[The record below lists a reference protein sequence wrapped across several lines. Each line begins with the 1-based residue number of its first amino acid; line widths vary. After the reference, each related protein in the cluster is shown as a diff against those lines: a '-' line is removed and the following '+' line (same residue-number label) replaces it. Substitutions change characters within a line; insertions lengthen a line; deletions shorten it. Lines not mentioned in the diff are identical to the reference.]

1 MAPSLPPSHHDPDG
15 PIARDRMPIAAGDN
29 RIVLS
34 HTVYA
39 LYAAGF
45 FGYVTA
51 IIGVAIAWW
60 LSERCRGTW
69 LESHVR
75 WQIRTFWYGV
85 LLNVVGWLTIW
96 ILIGWI
102 ILLLTQAWYVWR
114 IAKGWVRLAHE
125 EPISSPQSFL

>member
-1 MAPSLPPSHHDPDG
+1 MAPSIPPSERGDG
-15 PIARDRMPIAAGDN
+15 SPSGPRPADASDN
-29 RIVLS
+29 RTVLA

-51 IIGVAIAWW
+51 IIGVLVAWAM
-60 LSERCRGTW
+60 SESCRGTW

-75 WQIRTFWYGV
+75 WQIRTFWYAV
-85 LLNVVGWLTIW
+85 LLNVIGWITVW

-114 IAKGWVRLAHE
+114 IAKGWVRLAND
-125 EPISSPQSFL
+125 EPIASPASFL